1 MKLDGGAHTQY
12 TIHNR
17 SFHIIPTY
25 IIIHIYIYA
34 MLEYLSPK
42 NPKDALNLQC
52 CHCARLWQLPSESE
66 VAAQLRSPGL
76 GQMSGPG
83 PRDSQSDP
91 QNVSQLCPNSAARAE
106 RRKVRAEHGHGLP
119 SFSLLVRYGNN
130 EISVI

>member
-1 MKLDGGAHTQY
+1 
-12 TIHNR
+12 
-17 SFHIIPTY
+17 
-25 IIIHIYIYA
+25 

-91 QNVSQLCPNSAARAE
+91 QNVSQLCPNSAAPAE

-119 SFSLLVRYGNN
+119 SLFVRYGNN
-130 EISVI
+130 EKYR